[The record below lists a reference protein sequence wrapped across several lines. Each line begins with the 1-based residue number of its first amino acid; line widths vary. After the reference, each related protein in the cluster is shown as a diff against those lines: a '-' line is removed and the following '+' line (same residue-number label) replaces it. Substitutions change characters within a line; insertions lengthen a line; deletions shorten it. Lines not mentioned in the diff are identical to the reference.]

1 MQTKVRAI
9 IALAVLVSLISF
21 VKFSHCE
28 SSGWATPD
36 QYIHACYSDIPALY
50 GERGLSKGDWAY
62 SNGADSVEYPVVTGA
77 VMWALAQITPG
88 GDDATDNYFNIN
100 IFFYEFKKYLLTA
113 SLRDGPLFPI

>member
-1 MQTKVRAI
+1 M

-21 VKFSHCE
+21 VKFNHCE

-50 GERGLSKGDWAY
+50 GERGLSNGDWAY
-62 SNGADSVEYPVVTGA
+62 SNGANSVEYPVVTGA

-88 GDDATDNYFNIN
+88 GEDATKNYFNIN
-100 IFFYEFKKYLLTA
+100 IF
-113 SLRDGPLFPI
+113 